1 MHEVAHVT
9 PHWQLMIEKSPTML
23 LSSDSGKTNRSPLPV
38 KAAKFRVVPGGQVLA
53 RVGPTARRAEG
64 LLLWE

>member
-1 MHEVAHVT
+1 
-9 PHWQLMIEKSPTML
+9 ML

-53 RVGPTARRAEG
+53 LLGQFGRRSKASG
-64 LLLWE
+64 FRDKADVQRTCSDLPRLTQS